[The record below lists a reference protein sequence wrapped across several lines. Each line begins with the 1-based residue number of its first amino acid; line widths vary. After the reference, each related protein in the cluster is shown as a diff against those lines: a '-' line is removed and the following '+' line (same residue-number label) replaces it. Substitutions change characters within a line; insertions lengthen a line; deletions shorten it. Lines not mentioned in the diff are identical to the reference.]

1 MGFHKRFINK
11 ENTKRAL
18 DNKTLNKLY
27 KSDALVFDD
36 KFSSKVYELYNKGLT
51 EDKILKKLNKKNPI
65 KQLWEFLLF
74 VEQKR
79 MEAQEKSM
87 IGKI

>member
-27 KSDALVFDD
+27 KADALVFDD

>member
-1 MGFHKRFINK
+1 MSKEEKGFHFVYKTDEDIERENK
-11 ENTKRAL
+11 ETA
-18 DNKTLNKLY
+18 
-27 KSDALVFDD
+27 
-36 KFSSKVYELYNKGLT
+36 EGLT